1 MTGFVMGAIVLA
13 LVAVALA
20 AWPLWRRA
28 GSTDGARL
36 SRKQLNAAV
45 YRDQI
50 AEMERDR
57 ASGVLSQEDY
67 DQALAE
73 LQHRML
79 EDTAD
84 GAAGGSAATVAA
96 APNRALPVALG
107 GFVAVGAILAYMAI
121 GNPLAINPPPSQQH
135 GHSGDSEIAQM
146 VAGMAARLEKEPE
159 NYSGWAMLARSY
171 KVMERFPEAVAA
183 YARTGPMLDT
193 SAGLLVDYA
202 DALAVVEQ
210 GFSPKVLELVDRA
223 LKLEPTNLHGLW
235 LRGTAAFEA
244 EQYAK
249 ALADWELLLK
259 QLTHG
264 SEEHSMIKNNIEQTR
279 ALMAQG
285 GKP

>member
-1 MTGFVMGAIVLA
+1 MTVFVIGAIVLA
-13 LVAVALA
+13 LVAVALV

-28 GSTDGARL
+28 GSADGARL

-57 ASGVLSQEDY
+57 ASGLLSQEDY

-73 LQHRML
+73 LQRRML

-84 GAAGGSAATVAA
+84 AADGAAAVAN
-96 APNRALPVALG
+96 APNRALPIALG
-107 GFVAVGAILAYMAI
+107 GFVVIGAILAYMAI

-135 GHSGDSEIAQM
+135 GHIGDSEIAQM
-146 VAGMAARLEKEPE
+146 VAGMAAKLENEPD
-159 NYSGWAMLARSY
+159 NHRGWAMLARSY

-193 SAGLLVDYA
+193 SAELLIDYA

-210 GFSPKVLELVDRA
+210 GFSPKVLELIDRA
-223 LKLEPTNLHGLW
+223 LKLEPTNLQGLW

-244 EQYAK
+244 AQYDK
-249 ALADWELLLK
+249 AIADWELLLK

-264 SEEHSMIKNNIEQTR
+264 SEEYSMIKNNIEQTR
-279 ALMAQG
+279 ALKAQG
-285 GKP
+285 DKR